1 MSDPRDAC
9 TELRSECHYLL
20 IGRVFL
26 ITLSLSEEM
35 GWGEFRWSL
44 YAIRSEVPRYKDAR
58 GDLYLVKERSK
69 RSPARG
75 LP

>member
-1 MSDPRDAC
+1 MSLPPYRESVSD
-9 TELRSECHYLL
+9 H
-20 IGRVFL
+20 
-26 ITLSLSEEM
+26 LSLSEEM